1 MIGAWVDAQVDRILD
16 AIESCARWF
25 LERPKPRNYWPDDL
39 HGAELRGASVQAAQR
54 SGLQASDS
62 TETTN
67 ASEVVAESLYC
78 LNGCDCSCCYGYR
91 DGSCHCFIYPCN
103 CGYEA
108 ASHGYSEP
116 VGSAVRD
123 TTSPTAADGVA
134 GEDAPQN
141 QPHQCVCAGCGCD
154 EYLHRLPPGLVGDR
168 RPCID
173 CPLGCHDY
181 RDCTCDQP
189 VGEYPPLDAR
199 LFAVHPIYE
208 QLQNE
213 FHQK

>member
-1 MIGAWVDAQVDRILD
+1 MIGAWVDAQFDRFLNCV
-16 AIESCARWF
+16 ESVARWF

-39 HGAELRGASVQAAQR
+39 HGAQLRGANVQAAQR
-54 SGLQASDS
+54 SGVSAPDS
-62 TETTN
+62 TETTDP
-67 ASEVVAESLYC
+67 SEVGVSLAGQSLGPNRGSPDGQRVAHDA
-78 LNGCDCSCCYGYR
+78 DCGAICPRGHSSPAN
-91 DGSCHCFIYPCN
+91 DSQ
-103 CGYEA
+103 
-108 ASHGYSEP
+108 P
-116 VGSAVRD
+116 VGSGVRD
-123 TTSPTAADGVA
+123 TTSTTAAGGVA

-181 RDCTCDQP
+181 RDCACDQP

>member
-1 MIGAWVDAQVDRILD
+1 MVIGRFVDWLVDSAIIRGGKVLQALD
-16 AIESCARWF
+16 VHCRTF
-25 LERPKPRNYWPDDL
+25 LTMNVWPDDL
-39 HGAELRGASVQAAQR
+39 HGAELRGSSVQAA
-54 SGLQASDS
+54 SGSGVSASDS
-62 TETTN
+62 TAPAD
-67 ASEVVAESLYC
+67 ASPL
-78 LNGCDCSCCYGYR
+78 G
-91 DGSCHCFIYPCN
+91 
-103 CGYEA
+103 
-108 ASHGYSEP
+108 P

-123 TTSPTAADGVA
+123 TTSTTAAGGVA